1 MVTTRQIREWM
12 DAQVDAY
19 KIMRK
24 GLWIDEEND
33 LLLRNIGIL
42 NNGIHLSSDEF
53 RYVAQALDLD
63 IYVRSREEEVKEYP
77 YELHFIYK
85 DTVFYDIETEEYYK
99 EHGAVV

>member
-19 KIMRK
+19 KIIRK
-24 GLWIDEEND
+24 GLVIEEQD
-33 LLLRNIGIL
+33 LVLRNIGVL
-42 NNGIHLSSDEF
+42 GTGIHLSSDEF
-53 RYVAQALDLD
+53 RYIAQVLDLD
-63 IYVRSREEEVKEYP
+63 IYVRSREEVEDYP

-85 DTVFYDIETEEYYK
+85 DTVFYDIESEEYYK